1 MMDREEIACMEEFRE
16 QIDVAAQSV
25 LATLLNHEPRVAI
38 PALVSAV
45 VAMCKSLSEQEEAAP
60 FETLV
65 AITHEGIDAMKRDF
79 LREMVGEQTNFKG
92 H

>member
-1 MMDREEIACMEEFRE
+1 MNEEDIARFNEFRVE
-16 QIDVAAQSV
+16 IDKASSSV
-25 LATLLNHEPRVAI
+25 LVALLEYSPRAAL

-45 VAMCKSLSEQEEAAP
+45 VAMCKSLSEQEAAAP

-65 AITHEGIDAMKRDF
+65 AITHEGIEAMKRDF
-79 LREMVGEQTNFKG
+79 IREGVGEQTNFKG

>member
-1 MMDREEIACMEEFRE
+1 MNEEDFARFNEFRVE
-16 QIDVAAQSV
+16 IDKASSSV
-25 LATLLNHEPRVAI
+25 LVALLEYSPRAAL

-65 AITHEGIDAMKRDF
+65 AITHEGIEALKRDF
-79 LREMVGEQTNFKG
+79 IREGIGEQTNSKG